1 MFNTRMVLSALALS
15 LVSLVGVSTA
25 QTIDPATQAKLTEL
39 ETRFKAADKN
49 ADGKLT
55 LQEAKDGMPRIA
67 DAFSHIDV
75 EKKGYVTLEQ
85 IRAVMIKSGGSVV
98 VRYR

>member
-1 MFNTRMVLSALALS
+1 MFNKRIISSALALA
-15 LVSLVGVSTA
+15 LVVLSSVGAA
-25 QTIDPATQAKLTEL
+25 QTIDPSLQAKLTEL

-67 DAFSHIDV
+67 DAFGHIDI
-75 EKKGYVTLEQ
+75 EKKGYVTLDQ
-85 IRAVMIKSGGSVV
+85 IRAVMIKNGV
-98 VRYR
+98 

>member
-1 MFNTRMVLSALALS
+1 MFNKRIISSALAVALVALS
-15 LVSLVGVSTA
+15 SVGTA
-25 QTIDPATQAKLTEL
+25 QTIDPSMQAKLTEL

-67 DAFSHIDV
+67 DAFSHIDI
-75 EKKGYVTLEQ
+75 EKKGYVTLDQ
-85 IRAVMIKSGGSVV
+85 IRAVMIKNGV
-98 VRYR
+98 

>member
-1 MFNTRMVLSALALS
+1 MFNKRILSVALAFA
-15 LVSLVGVSTA
+15 LVAVSGVSAA

-55 LQEAKDGMPRIA
+55 LQEAKDGMPRVA
-67 DAFSHIDV
+67 DAFSHIDI
-75 EKKGYVTLEQ
+75 EKKGYVTLDQ
-85 IRAVMIKSGGSVV
+85 IRAVMIKNGV
-98 VRYR
+98 

>member
-1 MFNTRMVLSALALS
+1 MMFKKQFISSALAFALI
-15 LVSLVGVSTA
+15 LLAGGSTA
-25 QTIDPATQAKLTEL
+25 QTVDASTQAKLTEL

-55 LQEAKDGMPRIA
+55 LAEAKDGMPRIA

-75 EKKGYVTLEQ
+75 EKKGYVTLDQ
-85 IRAVMIKSGGSVV
+85 IKALLIKNGG
-98 VRYR
+98 

>member
-1 MFNTRMVLSALALS
+1 MMFNKRLLSVAFAFALVAIS
-15 LVSLVGVSTA
+15 GVSTA

-39 ETRFKAADKN
+39 EARFKVADKN

-67 DAFSHIDV
+67 DAFSHIDID
-75 EKKGYVTLEQ
+75 KKGYVTLEQ
-85 IRAVMIKSGGSVV
+85 IRAVMIKSGG
-98 VRYR
+98 

>member
-1 MFNTRMVLSALALS
+1 MLSTRMVLSALALAV
-15 LVSLVGVSTA
+15 VSLSGVSTA
-25 QTIDPATQAKLTEL
+25 QTIDPATQAKLTEVD
-39 ETRFKAADKN
+39 TRFKAADKN

-67 DAFSHIDV
+67 DAFSHIDI

-85 IRAVMIKSGGSVV
+85 IRAVMIKSG
-98 VRYR
+98 R

>member
-1 MFNTRMVLSALALS
+1 MFNKRIISSALAVALVVLS
-15 LVSLVGVSTA
+15 SVGAA
-25 QTIDPATQAKLTEL
+25 QTIDPSLQAKLTEL

-67 DAFSHIDV
+67 DAFSHIDI
-75 EKKGYVTLEQ
+75 EKKGYVTLDQ
-85 IRAVMIKSGGSVV
+85 IRAIMIKTGG
-98 VRYR
+98 

>member
-1 MFNTRMVLSALALS
+1 MFNKRMMSVAFAFALVALSGLSA
-15 LVSLVGVSTA
+15 A

-67 DAFSHIDV
+67 DAFGHIDI
-75 EKKGYVTLEQ
+75 EKKGYVTLDQ
-85 IRAVMIKSGGSVV
+85 IRAVMIKNGV
-98 VRYR
+98 

>member
-1 MFNTRMVLSALALS
+1 MFNKRIISSALAVALVALS
-15 LVSLVGVSTA
+15 SVGAA
-25 QTIDPATQAKLTEL
+25 QTIDPSMQAKLTEL

-67 DAFSHIDV
+67 DAFGHIDI
-75 EKKGYVTLEQ
+75 EKKGYVTLDQ
-85 IRAVMIKSGGSVV
+85 IRAIRIKCGG
-98 VRYR
+98 

>member
-1 MFNTRMVLSALALS
+1 MMFNKRMMSVAFAFALVALSGLSA
-15 LVSLVGVSTA
+15 A

-67 DAFSHIDV
+67 DAFSHIDI
-75 EKKGYVTLEQ
+75 EKKGYVTLDQ
-85 IRAVMIKSGGSVV
+85 IRAVMIKNGV
-98 VRYR
+98 